1 MKPRW
6 RVLFCDGMENACPVM
21 DFINSRPRKHQVKLL
36 RLIGLLEE
44 HGPTLPRPYADV
56 LHDGVHELRFNL
68 SQDQIRVLYF
78 FCYQKFIV
86 LYEVFFKKTRR
97 VPEKYIDQVI
107 AYRDNFLS
115 RVSEKNLEKISR
127 AVF

>member
-1 MKPRW
+1 MKPKW
-6 RVLFCDGMENACPVM
+6 RVLFCDGMEHACPVT
-21 DFINSRPRKHQVKLL
+21 DFINSRPKKHQVKLL

-56 LHDGVHELRFNL
+56 LHDGIHELRFNL
-68 SQDQIRVLYF
+68 SQDRIRVLYF

-86 LYEVFFKKTRR
+86 LYEVFFKNTRR

-107 AYRDNFLS
+107 AYRDDFLS
-115 RVSEKNLEKISR
+115 RVSEKKLEKISR

>member
-1 MKPRW
+1 
-6 RVLFCDGMENACPVM
+6 MEHACPVT
-21 DFINSRPRKHQVKLL
+21 DFINSRPEKHQVKLL
-36 RLIGLLEE
+36 RLLGLLEE

-56 LHDGVHELRFNL
+56 LHDGVHELRFTL
-68 SQDQIRVLYF
+68 SRDRIRVLYF

-86 LYEVFFKKTRR
+86 LYEVFFKNTRR

-107 AYRDNFLS
+107 AYRDDFLS
-115 RVSEKNLEKISR
+115 RVSEKKLEKISR